1 MVNYEVH
8 YLDVSDADAIIIRY
22 EDEKNK
28 YIVLVDAG
36 NVDDSDKIKNYIW
49 NRWGTYTIDLAICT
63 HPDSDHKGGFFGLL
77 NDRYITIKEFWLNT
91 PADVIKED
99 EYNNL
104 YPKRNMVSHCHEC
117 YAHPTDTQSP
127 SLVSLAIEKCNKR
140 VYGAYIGKRHSLI
153 PLSVVGP
160 TEEFYHP
167 LAIEILKNNKRGK
180 DDDNTKYEDIG
191 YFSSAQA
198 KSSIDNETDDCSPT
212 NAGSIIL
219 LFEPVKDRKFL
230 LLGDAN
236 RAAIMDA
243 ISNNENLTGCRIK
256 VPHHGSKH
264 NLTSAIID
272 KLAPCS
278 AIISA
283 KGSQKHPSRGVVHC
297 LSNHCNVYS
306 THKSRGLLHTS
317 APVNNP
323 AIPLKKRQSNLI

>member
-1 MVNYEVH
+1 MSNYEVH
-8 YLDVSDADAIIIRY
+8 YLDVSDADSIIIRY
-22 EDEKNK
+22 EDEINQ

-36 NVDDSDKIKNYIW
+36 NVNDSDKIKNYIW
-49 NRWGTYTIDLAICT
+49 KHWHTYTIDLAICT

-77 NDRYITIKEFWLNT
+77 NDRNVTIKEFWINT
-91 PADVIKED
+91 PDDVITEE
-99 EYNNL
+99 EYYQRYSRQNW
-104 YPKRNMVSHCHEC
+104 KSHCHEC

-127 SLVSLAIEKCNKR
+127 NLVSLALEKCNKK
-140 VYGAYIGKRHSLI
+140 VYGAYIGKSHSLI

-160 TEEFYHP
+160 TKEFYHP
-167 LAIEILKNNKRGK
+167 LAIEILKNNKKKK
-180 DDDNTKYEDIG
+180 DEDNSLYEDVG
-191 YFSSAQA
+191 SFSSFQA

-219 LFEPVKDRKFL
+219 LFEPVGGCKFL

-243 ISNNENLTGCRIK
+243 ISNNANLTGCKIK

-264 NLTSAIID
+264 NLTSGLID
-272 KLAPCS
+272 KLAPSC

-297 LSNHCNVYS
+297 LSTYCNVYS
-306 THKSRGLLHTS
+306 THKSGGLIHTS

-323 AIPLKKRQSNLI
+323 AIPLKEKQ

>member
-1 MVNYEVH
+1 MPNYEVH
-8 YLDVSDADAIIIRY
+8 YLDVSDADSIIIRY
-22 EDEKNK
+22 DDGRNQ
-28 YIVLVDAG
+28 YTVLVDAG
-36 NVDDSDKIKNYIW
+36 NVEDSDKIKNYIW
-49 NRWGTYTIDLAICT
+49 NHWNTYTIDLAICT

-77 NDRYITIKEFWLNT
+77 NDRNVTIKEFWLNT
-91 PADVIKED
+91 PDDVITEE
-99 EYNNL
+99 EYYQRYSRQNW
-104 YPKRNMVSHCHEC
+104 KSHCHEC

-127 SLVSLAIEKCNKR
+127 NLVSLALEKCNKK
-140 VYGAYIGKRHSLI
+140 VYGAYIGKSHSLI

-160 TEEFYHP
+160 TKEFYHP
-167 LAIEILKNNKRGK
+167 LAIEILKNNKREK
-180 DDDNTKYEDIG
+180 DGDNTKYEDIG

-198 KSSIDNETDDCSPT
+198 KSSIDEEPDDCSPT

-219 LFEPVKDRKFL
+219 LFEPVNDCKFL

-236 RAAIMDA
+236 RAAITDA
-243 ISNNENLTGCRIK
+243 ISKNANLTGCRIK

-264 NLTSAIID
+264 NLTSGLID
-272 KLAPCS
+272 KLAPSC

-306 THKSRGLLHTS
+306 THKSKGLFHTS

-323 AIPLKKRQSNLI
+323 AIPLKEKQ

>member
-1 MVNYEVH
+1 MPNYEVH
-8 YLDVSDADAIIIRY
+8 YLDVSDADSIIIRY
-22 EDEKNK
+22 DDGRKQ
-28 YIVLVDAG
+28 YIVLIDAG
-36 NVDDSDKIKNYIW
+36 NVEDSAKIKNYIW
-49 NRWGTYTIDLAICT
+49 NHWNTYTIDLAICT

-77 NDRYITIKEFWLNT
+77 NDRNITINEFWLNT
-91 PADVIKED
+91 PDDVITEE
-99 EYNNL
+99 EYYQRYSRRDWL
-104 YPKRNMVSHCHEC
+104 SHCREC

-127 SLVSLAIEKCNKR
+127 NLVSLAQNKCQN
-140 VYGAYIGKRHSLI
+140 VQSAYKGKSHPQI

-160 TEEFYHP
+160 TKKFYYPH
-167 LAIEILKNNKRGK
+167 AIEILKNNKKKK
-180 DDDNTKYEDIG
+180 DEDNSLYEDVG
-191 YFSSAQA
+191 SFSSFQA
-198 KSSIDNETDDCSPT
+198 KSSIDNEPDDCSPT

-219 LFEPVKDRKFL
+219 LFKPVDDCKFL

-243 ISNNENLTGCRIK
+243 ISNNANLAGCKIK

-264 NLTSAIID
+264 NLTSGLID
-272 KLAPCS
+272 KLAPSC

-306 THKSRGLLHTS
+306 THKSKGLFHTS

-323 AIPLKKRQSNLI
+323 AIPLKKKQ